1 MNKKQIIILI
11 LEILAIVLIVWLT
24 PRYKITDIGG
34 NNYIIT
40 EQTSSLYER
49 THGAVK
55 LHWGKVFLYTGITI
69 PVCGLFVWVLRRKN
83 E

>member
-1 MNKKQIIILI
+1 MNKKQLIILI
-11 LEILAIVLIVWLT
+11 LEILAIVLIVWFT

-49 THGAVK
+49 SHGAVR
-55 LHWGKVFLYTGITI
+55 LHWDKVLLYTGMTLPIY
-69 PVCGLFVWVLRRKN
+69 GLFAWALRRKK
-83 E
+83 